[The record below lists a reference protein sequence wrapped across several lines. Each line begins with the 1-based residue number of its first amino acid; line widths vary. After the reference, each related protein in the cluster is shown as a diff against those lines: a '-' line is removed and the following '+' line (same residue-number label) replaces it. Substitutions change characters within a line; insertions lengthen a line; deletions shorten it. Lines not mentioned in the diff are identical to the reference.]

1 MRPTEAARAAL
12 ADGFNRCVSL
22 CVCLCLQ
29 LILSVPLCV
38 SLRCGFERVIATVQ
52 RPNLPSAGVAKK
64 LGMSQLEEEQEGVG
78 GPESELL
85 VFALTREEWA
95 GAAARL

>member
-1 MRPTEAARAAL
+1 M
-12 ADGFNRCVSL
+12 CVSV

-64 LGMSQLEEEQEGVG
+64 LGMSQLEEEQEEAG